1 MALIRSKMKEIRD
14 QEIRDRE
21 RGDGVGV
28 RAVKAETPRRNSR
41 RS

>member
-1 MALIRSKMKEIRD
+1 MALIRSKMK
-14 QEIRDRE
+14 EIRDRE